1 VAAWDRPLGT
11 LYAADE
17 RFAKFAKP
25 SVSLHPSWRIMA
37 VKAAVRELFYDL
49 EAASDL
55 SELLGIIASE
65 DARIALDACVQCV
78 PQWASEFENRLNTK
92 ARMMAGPT
100 PMSHFE
106 IRPAVRNIKN
116 NIIGLV
122 APAGGG
128 KTCSALRLATGLA
141 RGGEIVLIDTE
152 YGKPTEFAPKDGE
165 TVSDFNPDNP
175 IFNFKTISLDPP
187 YSPDNYRAA
196 ATFAARTR
204 PAVLI
209 IDNFTYEHSGPG
221 GQLEMKDAAQ
231 AAAEANP
238 RGGGD
243 KFGWREPK
251 EAHRRLMNRLMLHPW
266 YVILCIRAK
275 EKIRPANKEEQAVG
289 IRGIVNEGFLPV
301 CDGSLH
307 SDCVM
312 FQLLNKGM
320 PIVSEDYPWRVAAGI
335 KRLLSPSRRLDE
347 ETGRLISE
355 WAQPR
360 GSWGEEEETKP
371 PALTES
377 SE

>member
-1 VAAWDRPLGT
+1 MSRWNRPLGHIY
-11 LYAADE
+11 LADE

-25 SVSLHPSWRIMA
+25 SVSLHPSWRMMA
-37 VKAAVRELFYDL
+37 VKKAARELFFDL
-49 EAASDL
+49 ESAGDL
-55 SELLGIIASE
+55 SELWGVVASE
-65 DARIALDACVQCV
+65 EARIALDACTQCV
-78 PQWASEFENRLNTK
+78 PYWASEFERLFNEK
-92 ARMMAGPT
+92 ARMMAGPI

-106 IRPAVRNIKN
+106 IKPAVRNIRN

-152 YGKPTEFAPKDGE
+152 YGKPTEFAPKNGE
-165 TVSDFNPDNP
+165 AVGDFNPENP
-175 IFNFKTISLDPP
+175 LFSFKTISLDPP

-196 ATFAARTR
+196 ATFAARMR

-209 IDNFTYEHSGPG
+209 IDNFTFEHAGPG
-221 GQLEMKDAAQ
+221 GQLQMRDAAL

-251 EAHRRLMNRLMLHPW
+251 KAHGLLMDRLMLHPW

-275 EKIRPANKEEQAVG
+275 EKIRPANKEEIAAG
-289 IRGIVNEGFLPV
+289 IRGIVNDGFLPV

-312 FQLLNKGM
+312 FQLLDKGM

-335 KRLLSPSRRLDE
+335 KRLLSPSKRLDE
-347 ETGRLISE
+347 ETGRLIAE
-355 WAQPR
+355 WAQPK
-360 GSWGEEEETKP
+360 GSWEEEGETKP
-371 PALTES
+371 PPLTS
-377 SE
+377 NSE